1 MLWQGRAW
9 VRAEDEQHQ
18 PHSQERAG
26 AVTPPGGF
34 HIYWGLL
41 PHLWAVA
48 IPKALPTQGVHAV
61 ALTAGSGR

>member
-26 AVTPPGGF
+26 AVTPPGGSTF
-34 HIYWGLL
+34 TGVFSPTSGLWL
-41 PHLWAVA
+41 YQKLCPHRVFMQWL
-48 IPKALPTQGVHAV
+48 
-61 ALTAGSGR
+61 